1 VSDPGSTYPV
11 CIVTYFPSALAVE
24 RIQAVSKQW
33 PIWIFDNTPKG
44 GKGSPWGQEIQVLG
58 TGRNE
63 GLGYAMH
70 TLMKAVRGAG
80 YTKAL
85 YFDQDTVF
93 GLSSLSWIQ
102 AWLQDHEEQ
111 IPDFAVLNFLPS
123 SSCDSSLP
131 GLVKPIQLMINSGSL
146 FDLATVEKVGYHR
159 STWFLECV
167 DYELVLRMARAGF
180 RLGAVNGCPGLDHE
194 QEQPSAQ
201 INRIYP
207 IKRSLVFVG
216 RLLQLSF
223 RALVFGPRSYAWLF
237 LRNVLTHC
245 VSQSGY
251 VLQKFMGGRKR

>member
-1 VSDPGSTYPV
+1 
-11 CIVTYFPSALAVE
+11 VE
-24 RIQAVSKQW
+24 RIQAASKHW
-33 PIWIFDNTPKG
+33 PIWIFDNTPKDG
-44 GKGSPWGQEIQVLG
+44 LGTPWGQEIQVLG

-70 TLMKAVRGAG
+70 TLLKAVRETG
-80 YTKAL
+80 YSKAL
-85 YFDQDTVF
+85 YLDQDTVF
-93 GLSSLSWIQ
+93 GLSSLAWIQ
-102 AWLQDHEEQ
+102 AWLQDREEQ

-131 GLVKPIQLMINSGSL
+131 GLIKPIQLMINSGSL
-146 FDLATVEKVGYHR
+146 FDLARLEKVGYHR

-180 RLGAVNGCPGLDHE
+180 RLGAVIGCPGVDHE

-201 INRIYP
+201 ISRIYP

-223 RALVFGPRSYAWLF
+223 RALVFGPRFYTWLF
-237 LRNVLTHC
+237 LRNVLTHS
-245 VSQSGY
+245 VSQSEY
-251 VLQKFMGGRKR
+251 VLQKFMGGHKQ

>member
-1 VSDPGSTYPV
+1 MSDPGSTYPV

-24 RIQAVSKQW
+24 RIQAASKQW

-44 GKGSPWGQEIQVLG
+44 GLCRPWGQEIKLLG

-70 TLMKAVRGAG
+70 TLMKAVRVAG

-93 GLSSLSWIQ
+93 RLSSLAWIQ
-102 AWLQDHEEQ
+102 AWLQDREEQ
-111 IPDFAVLNFLPS
+111 ISDFALLNFLPS
-123 SSCDSSLP
+123 TSGDSTLP
-131 GLVKPIQLMINSGSL
+131 GLVKPTQLMINSGTL
-146 FDLATVEKVGYHR
+146 FDLAALEKVGYHR

-167 DYELVLRMARAGF
+167 DYELVLRMARAGY
-180 RLGAVNGCPGLDHE
+180 RMGAVNGCPGLDHE
-194 QEQPSAQ
+194 KEQPSAQ

-207 IKRSLVFVG
+207 IMRSLVFVG

-223 RALVFGPRSYAWLF
+223 SALVFGPRSYAWLF

-251 VLQKFMGGRKR
+251 VLQKPRGGRKQ